1 MPSVQRAGRRLNL
14 VRLRPR
20 RRDDDDDDDNNKM
33 SDDDLL
39 TLDRN
44 HYKYL
49 FLTSYFD
56 LKDYEHVPAEPMAFI
71 RNYFNCN
78 FDVLDHKVL
87 IGYFM
92 YLQQHIQL
100 KHIITTNANANTN
113 LIDIYKYIKP
123 QFRYVCDRQTV
134 DILEF
139 DTRMYIKPGTP
150 VYATNFFTS
159 NPQKLMAFMYS
170 EFNKIFKDKLFV
182 NINNSGCVL
191 AGSAGFLF
199 DDAYVDWS
207 GVRMCAAPRLDN
219 NMHPF
224 RLYLLGE
231 EMAKHFMEHNIL
243 PPDALPSP
251 RRKINKPMY
260 TLKNF
265 YKGLPLYKLKY
276 TIVNS
281 AKFVTRKPNEVF
293 EEIEKELNGHSPFIK
308 FIQRDYIFDGRFP
321 PDLLDLLNEYMTASS
336 IMKII
341 TKFVVEDAPS
351 TFETSREMILDRFS
365 VDSYRKVYIK
375 SEITNRFPSMYDN
388 ESSYVFVTKDLVQ
401 LTGTLNAFYAPK
413 HRLLSI
419 LAVNRLFGATET
431 INFHPNLLVYR
442 QSSPP
447 VRLRDDVYVV
457 DKNQKIFLV
466 KHIFSNAVPAYL
478 LIRGDYESSSEPKS
492 LRDLNPWVQNTLL
505 KLSILD

>member
-1 MPSVQRAGRRLNL
+1 
-14 VRLRPR
+14 
-20 RRDDDDDDDNNKM
+20 M
-33 SDDDLL
+33 SDGDLL
-39 TLDRN
+39 TLDKN
-44 HYKYL
+44 HFKYL
-49 FLTSYFD
+49 FLTSYFN
-56 LKDYEHVPAEPMAFI
+56 LKEYEHVPAEPMAFI
-71 RNYFNCN
+71 RNYLNCN
-78 FDVLDHKVL
+78 FRVLDDKSL
-87 IGYFM
+87 LNYLT
-92 YLQQHIQL
+92 YLQHQIQL
-100 KHIITTNANANTN
+100 KYVITKSGSGGNVNTTMTSNATVTTTTTTAATN
-113 LIDIYKYIKP
+113 LLDIFKYIKP

-170 EFNKIFKDKLFV
+170 QFNEIYKDKLFV

-191 AGSAGFLF
+191 GGSAGFLF

-231 EMAKHFMEHNIL
+231 EMAKHFMERNIL
-243 PPDALPSP
+243 PPNASL
-251 RRKINKPMY
+251 RRKINNDTTTTTTTTTANNSMY

-265 YKGLPLYKLKY
+265 YKGLRLYKLKY

-336 IMKII
+336 IMKIV
-341 TKFVVEDAPS
+341 TKFVVEDDVSP
-351 TFETSREMILDRFS
+351 FEMSREIILDRFS
-365 VDSYRKVYIK
+365 VDGYRKLYIK
-375 SEITNRFPSMYDN
+375 SELTNRFPSMYDN
-388 ESSYVFVTKDLVQ
+388 ESSYMFVTKDLVQ

-447 VRLRDDVYVV
+447 MRLRDDVYIV

-492 LRDLNPWVQNTLL
+492 LRDLHPWVQNTLL
-505 KLSILD
+505 KLLILD